1 MGVASS
7 ETTKEQKEQENKTCL
22 PSLISHLTAVF
33 KESVFSG
40 GQAGTWEEAKR
51 MLTATYLKTK
61 CEVTV
66 LEIDW
71 EQWEWRAAQ
80 AGSESFQCLGLAPRR
95 SMWGKHK
102 AELTLLKTQ
111 KGHRAWNFF
120 FFFLSKIKWVQTVLA
135 RIREKKLLTWGS
147 SKIHYLGVLQRRKL
161 NNRLEKLVYWVSSA

>member
-1 MGVASS
+1 MLPLLKPL
-7 ETTKEQKEQENKTCL
+7 KEQKEQENKTCL
-22 PSLISHLTAVF
+22 PSLISHLTAMF
-33 KESVFSG
+33 KESVFSR

-95 SMWGKHK
+95 SM
-102 AELTLLKTQ
+102 
-111 KGHRAWNFF
+111 
-120 FFFLSKIKWVQTVLA
+120 
-135 RIREKKLLTWGS
+135 
-147 SKIHYLGVLQRRKL
+147 
-161 NNRLEKLVYWVSSA
+161 